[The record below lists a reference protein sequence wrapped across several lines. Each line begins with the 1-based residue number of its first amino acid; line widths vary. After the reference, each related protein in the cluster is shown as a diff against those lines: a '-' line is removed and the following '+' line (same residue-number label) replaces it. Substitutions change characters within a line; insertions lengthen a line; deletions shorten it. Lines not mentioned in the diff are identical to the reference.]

1 MTPLRVGLAGLGTV
15 GGSVARLLV
24 ENRDAIAARAGR
36 PIELVRAASRTPKPN
51 VPLGG
56 AAFDTELRS
65 LASNDVDV
73 LVELIGGEGAA
84 KTLVEDSIAAGQHV
98 VTANKALLA
107 ACGDELF
114 AAARERGLSFGF
126 EASVAGGIPIVD
138 ALCAGLAAN
147 RIDALAGIVNGTSNY
162 ILTAMEEDGR
172 SFADALAEAQRLG
185 YAEADPTFDVE
196 GIDAAQKLAILA
208 ALAFDTG
215 IDAAGVHVE
224 GISRVDIEDV
234 RYARELGFAVKHLG
248 IACLREGGV
257 EARVHPALVPESL
270 LIAKVAGVMNAV
282 MAHGN
287 AVGQTLFVGPGA
299 GGMPTASAVVADL
312 VALARGALRVPAPA
326 SRKLRS
332 IGIDGVVCP
341 HYLKIPAVDQPGV
354 FAEVADVLSRHDISI
369 EAVIQRAQAV
379 RDGNSGEPWVPI
391 VILTDDV
398 LESVVE
404 AAVADLGALAGVSGA
419 VTRIRVAD
427 LGAMMPA
434 A

>member
-1 MTPLRVGLAGLGTV
+1 MGLAGLGTV
-15 GGSVARLLV
+15 GGSVAKLLI
-24 ENRDAIAARAGR
+24 ENRDAIAARCGR
-36 PIELVRAASRTPKPN
+36 AIELVRVASRTPKPEL
-51 VPLGG
+51 PLGG

-73 LVELIGGEGAA
+73 LVELIGGDTTA
-84 KTLVEDSIAAGQHV
+84 KTLVENAIAAGQHV

-114 AAARERGLSFGF
+114 AAAERRGLSFGF
-126 EASVAGGIPIVD
+126 EASVAGGIPIVG
-138 ALCAGLAAN
+138 ALGTGLAAN
-147 RIDALAGIVNGTSNY
+147 RIDAVAGIVNGTSNY
-162 ILTAMEEDGR
+162 ILTAMEQEGR
-172 SFADALAEAQRLG
+172 SFAAALAEAQRLG

-224 GISRVDIEDV
+224 GISTIDIEDV

-248 IACLREGGV
+248 IARLREGGV
-257 EARVHPALVPESL
+257 EARVHPTLVPESML
-270 LIAKVAGVMNAV
+270 LAKVAGVMNAV

-299 GGMPTASAVVADL
+299 GGSPTASAIVADL
-312 VALARGALRVPAPA
+312 VALARGALRAPAPA
-326 SRKLRS
+326 SRKLPHL
-332 IGIDGVVCP
+332 GIDGVRCP
-341 HYLKIPAVDQPGV
+341 HYLKIPAVAQPGA
-354 FAEVADVLSRHDISI
+354 FAEVADVLSRRDISI
-369 EAVIQRAQAV
+369 EAVIQRPQAI
-379 RDGNSGEPWVPI
+379 RGASGGDEPWVPI
-391 VILTDDV
+391 VILTNDV

-404 AAVADLGALAGVSGA
+404 AAVADLTGLDGVSGA

-427 LGAMMPA
+427 LDAMMPA